1 MKLHTLLNKINL
13 SHCSQVRMELKY
25 NDHLSKTFSNFEKR
39 IEQDLI
45 VPYKNNFDKDKRLRH
60 IEEKIKQ
67 IELQLKSK

>member
-1 MKLHTLLNKINL
+1 
-13 SHCSQVRMELKY
+13 MELKY

-45 VPYKNNFDKDKRLRH
+45 VPYKNNSDKDKRLRH

>member
-1 MKLHTLLNKINL
+1 
-13 SHCSQVRMELKY
+13 MELKY
-25 NDHLSKTFSNFEKR
+25 NDHLSKRFSNFEKR

-45 VPYKNNFDKDKRLRH
+45 VPYKNNSDKDKRLRH